1 MASSSCL
8 KEKTLAYT
16 DRCLQGRERYHA
28 FMAIVLLYLAAEEVS
43 TLHPPDSETLSPLP
57 REGLQ
62 LWILQYVGLLN
73 T

>member
-1 MASSSCL
+1 M
-8 KEKTLAYT
+8 AYT

-28 FMAIVLLYLAAEEVS
+28 FMAIVLLSLAAEEVS

-62 LWILQYVGLLN
+62 IWILQSVGLLN
-73 T
+73 ILILTSSWWG